1 MSEPQVL
8 PELFWHPPLAL
19 PPGVHLCQTLRGG
32 EGWGFNLA
40 THVGAPANAVA
51 NHRARLLSAQPGLR
65 QIQWLTQVHGTQV
78 VQAPASARVE
88 ADALWTSHDGVACAV
103 MTADCLPVLLWSDDG
118 TVVAAAHAGWRGLVA
133 GVLEATVSQLPLPP
147 QRLSAWLGPRI
158 GPSAFEVGPEVR
170 AAFVAV
176 DAGAAAAFK
185 PSWRAGHHL
194 ADLAELARQRLT
206 GLGIADIR
214 DSGACTVTDASRW
227 FSFRRDGRC
236 GRMASLIWRTA
247 AP

>member
-1 MSEPQVL
+1 
-8 PELFWHPPLAL
+8 
-19 PPGVHLCQTLRGG
+19 
-32 EGWGFNLA
+32 
-40 THVGAPANAVA
+40 
-51 NHRARLLSAQPGLR
+51 
-65 QIQWLTQVHGTQV
+65 
-78 VQAPASARVE
+78 
-88 ADALWTSHDGVACAV
+88 
-103 MTADCLPVLLWSDDG
+103 DDG
-118 TVVAAAHAGWRGLVA
+118 TVVAAVHAGWRGLVA

-170 AAFVAV
+170 AAVVAA

-206 GLGIADIR
+206 GLGIPHIC
-214 DSGACTVTDASRW
+214 DSGTCTVNDASRW
-227 FSFRRDGRC
+227 FSFRREGRC

-247 AP
+247 VP

>member
-1 MSEPQVL
+1 MS
-8 PELFWHPPLAL
+8 PLWISAEW
-19 PPGVHLCQTLRGG
+19 PAPANVRTCITTRRGG
-32 EGWGFNLA
+32 CSQGPWKGFNLGS
-40 THVGAPANAVA
+40 HVGDEVSHVAANRAELQRVLGCAPA
-51 NHRARLLSAQPGLR
+51 
-65 QIQWLTQVHGTQV
+65 WLNQTHSTHLVKADATQVLD
-78 VQAPASARVE
+78 
-88 ADALWTSHDGVACAV
+88 ADASWTNERNIACTV
-103 MTADCLPVLLWSDDG
+103 MTADCLPVLFWSDDG
-118 TVVAAAHAGWRGLVA
+118 TVVAAVHAGWRGLVA

-170 AAFVAV
+170 AAFVAA

-206 GLGIADIR
+206 GLGIPHIC
-214 DSGACTVTDASRW
+214 DSGACTVNDASRW
-227 FSFRRDGRC
+227 FSFRREGRC

-247 AP
+247 VP